1 MHTTRLLYR
10 IHSLAFILIFMASAA
25 IAAPVTPQTDT
36 PWQELGYS
44 VTSGGFTPQL
54 SIEGTARVGR
64 QCRVTISDAPPG
76 RQGGVY
82 FGLPTYGVVL
92 GHTLVPDNTR
102 YFPFTVDLNGQAT
115 IDFTWTVP
123 NPGEQRAFQAVIR
136 DGGGGYAFSNASL
149 GTAMTMA
156 EGVVYDAALTASS
169 NWQDVQVRSVNEV
182 ATISGMQSRQAAI
195 DIMVALGAMPD
206 MHWSG
211 PGTPFGVGIIPQY
224 YGLIPQAV
232 LDQHETFLGSL
243 LHDNSTLVEVVFY
256 EPSVGSF
263 SSYSV
268 VHAGEDLVA
277 YDTFMDNMC
286 MNWPMPAQPVLSQ
299 AGSGFAGLPNSAAP
313 PEHNSRVEWT
323 SSNYLGVEM
332 FSGFAEL
339 VIECDEEG
347 NVNICSS
354 SSDCDSSFTWEA
366 VVSTSDSISENGD
379 CCVVKASIGAAS
391 GLKGAKV
398 GADGVSIEIS
408 GWLGQSYAQTVV
420 LIQCCD
426 DPSQAQ

>member
-1 MHTTRLLYR
+1 MLACML
-10 IHSLAFILIFMASAA
+10 SLMASAA
-25 IAAPVTPQTDT
+25 VATPQTDT

-54 SIEGTARVGR
+54 SIECTARVGR

-76 RQGGVY
+76 RQGGLY
-82 FGLPTYGVVL
+82 FGLPTYGVIL

-102 YFPFTVDLNGQAT
+102 YFPFTVGLNGQAT
-115 IDFTWTVP
+115 IDFAWTVP

-136 DGGGGYAFSNASL
+136 DGGGGYAFSNAAL
-149 GTAMTMA
+149 GTAMTRA
-156 EGVVYDAALTASS
+156 EGVVYDAALSASN
-169 NWQDVQVRSVNEV
+169 NWQAVEVKSVKEV
-182 ATISGMQSRQAAI
+182 AAINDTQSRQAAI

-211 PGTPFGVGIIPQY
+211 QGTPFGVGIIPQY
-224 YGLIPQAV
+224 YGLIPQAE
-232 LDQHETFLGSL
+232 LDQHETFLSSL
-243 LHDNSTLVEVVFY
+243 LSDNSTLVEVVFY
-256 EPSVGSF
+256 EPSVGNF

-286 MNWPMPAQPVLSQ
+286 MNWPIPVEPVLSQ
-299 AGSGFAGLPNSAAP
+299 VGSGFAGLPNSAAA
-313 PEHNSRVEWT
+313 PEHNSRVDWS

-354 SSDCDSSFTWEA
+354 RSDSASSFTWEA
-366 VVSTSDSISENGD
+366 AVSTSDSISENGD
-379 CCVVKASIGAAS
+379 CCVVQASIGAAS

-420 LIQCCD
+420 LIQCCED
-426 DPSQAQ
+426 LAQSQ